1 MFQYCGPAP
10 ALPECTS
17 SKEVAY
23 SSYQKYRGDEK
34 ILMR

>member
-10 ALPECTS
+10 ALPECSS